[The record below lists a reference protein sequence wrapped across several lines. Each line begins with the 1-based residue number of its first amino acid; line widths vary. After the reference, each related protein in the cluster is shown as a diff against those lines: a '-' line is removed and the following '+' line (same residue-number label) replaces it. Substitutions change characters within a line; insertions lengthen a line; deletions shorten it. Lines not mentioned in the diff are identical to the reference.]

1 MREGC
6 NIYHMKFKHID
17 MLKRF
22 YYLSLILLIA
32 LSACNKEDDQLTNLK
47 GLPVSFNTSIFEE
60 VQTRVVG
67 INWENGDKIGVFAI
81 ESGATLHEG
90 SIVEN
95 YNNLSFST
103 SGNGAFNHDSQP
115 IYYPED
121 GSAIDFI
128 SYYPYKSNITS
139 YNYPLDIVEQVDF
152 MYSNNLKNASKT
164 NTANNL
170 DFHRALSKVSLTIE
184 PKGQGSLEGLS
195 IEVNGIKT
203 KALFSLASGELVVD
217 SESVGKL
224 VLSPTG
230 TDTKKSISFLLLPTT
245 DKNTIEVVFK
255 LGDKATY
262 KWTIPHS
269 LDSESL
275 YSYQIDLNG
284 TSSDVAPATSYMELP
299 YYTSGGVAPNTLTA
313 LHMVGSTSWLNGYS
327 GPNNQRNYTILYD
340 IDNCIP
346 LWVAYPMHS
355 IYMKSGNRTNDWGY
369 DPIIP
374 REYQSDNKGWTNS
387 TYNRGH
393 MLASA
398 DRSATR
404 DLNRTTFYATN
415 MVPQDVNMNSG
426 VWNNLEQDLRNWVE
440 NSTYDTLYVVT
451 GSILAPQGQIEYTN
465 DKSGKRVAVPKYL
478 YKALLKQ
485 EKSSKEWHSIAFKM
499 DNKSNGNAYKN
510 SIVSVA
516 ELEQE
521 TGFTFFPN
529 LGDAVEVKNQKSLT
543 HWN

>member
-1 MREGC
+1 
-6 NIYHMKFKHID
+6 

-22 YYLSLILLIA
+22 YYLSLIVLIA
-32 LSACNKEDDQLTNLK
+32 LSACNKEDDQLSNLK
-47 GLPVSFNTSIFEE
+47 GLPVSFNTSVFEE

-67 INWENGDKIGVFAI
+67 VNWENGDKIGVFAI
-81 ESGATLHEG
+81 KNGSALHEE

-95 YNNLSFST
+95 YDNLSFST
-103 SGNGAFNHDSQP
+103 KGNGEFYHDGQP

-121 GSAIDFI
+121 GAAIDFI
-128 SYYPYKSNITS
+128 SYYPYKSNITA
-139 YNYPLDIVEQVDF
+139 YNYPIDIAEQVDF

-164 NTANNL
+164 NSANNL
-170 DFHRALSKVSLTIE
+170 DFHRVLSKVALNIK
-184 PKGQGSLEGLS
+184 PKGQGSLEGLT
-195 IEVNGIKT
+195 IEVNGLKT
-203 KALFSLASGELVVD
+203 KAVYSLANGNLVVD
-217 SESVGKL
+217 DTSSGQL
-224 VLSPTG
+224 LLTPTG
-230 TDTKKSISFLLLPTT
+230 TDTKKSVSFLLLPTSEM
-245 DKNTIEVVFK
+245 KSIEVVFK

-262 KWTIPHS
+262 KWKIPHA
-269 LDSESL
+269 LTAESL
-275 YSYQIDLNG
+275 YSYQINLDG
-284 TSSDVAPATSYMELP
+284 MSSEVEPATSYMELP
-299 YYTSGGVAPNTLTA
+299 YYTSGGDAPHTLKA
-313 LHMVGSTSWLNGYS
+313 LHMVGSTNWLNGYS

-340 IDNCIP
+340 IENCIP

-355 IYMKSGNRTNDWGY
+355 IYMRSGNRTNDWGY

-374 REYQSDNKGWTNS
+374 REYQSDNRGWTNS

-415 MVPQDVNMNSG
+415 MVPQDVKMNGG
-426 VWNNLEQDLRNWVE
+426 VWNNLEQDLRSWVE
-440 NSTYDTLYVVT
+440 NSRYDTLYVVT
-451 GSILAPQGQIEYTN
+451 GSILAQQGQIEYTN

-485 EKSSKEWHSIAFKM
+485 EKSTKEWHSIAFKM
-499 DNKSNGNAYKN
+499 DNKSNADAYKN

-529 LGDAVEVKNQKSLT
+529 LGDATEVKKQKSLT

>member
-1 MREGC
+1 
-6 NIYHMKFKHID
+6 

-22 YYLSLILLIA
+22 YYLSLIVLIA
-32 LSACNKEDDQLTNLK
+32 LSACNKEDDQLDSLK
-47 GLPVSFNTSIFEE
+47 GLPVSFNTSIFKE

-67 INWENGDKIGVFAI
+67 VNWETGDKIGVFVI
-81 ESGATLHEG
+81 ENG
-90 SIVEN
+90 SSLNEVTIVEN
-95 YNNLSFST
+95 YDNLSFST
-103 SGNGAFNHDSQP
+103 TGNGVFYHDDQT

-121 GSAIDFI
+121 GSPVDFI

-139 YNYPLDIVEQVDF
+139 YNYPIDIADQVDF
-152 MYSNNLKNASKT
+152 MYSNNLKNANKT

-170 DFHRALSKVSLTIE
+170 DFHRVLSKVALNIA
-184 PKGQGSLEGLS
+184 PYGQGSLEGLTV
-195 IEVNGIKT
+195 EVNGIKT
-203 KALFSLASGELVVD
+203 KAVYSLANGDLTVD
-217 SESVGKL
+217 DESIGKL
-224 VLSPTG
+224 SLNPTG
-230 TDTKKSISFLLLPTT
+230 SDVKKSISFLLLPTSEMES
-245 DKNTIEVVFK
+245 IEVVFK

-262 KWTIPHS
+262 KWTIPHA
-269 LDSESL
+269 LEAESL

-284 TSSDVAPATSYMELP
+284 TSSDVTPATSYMELP
-299 YYTSGGVAPNTLTA
+299 YYSAGGDAPHTLKA

-355 IYMKSGNRTNDWGY
+355 IYMRYGNRTDDWGY

-374 REYQSDNKGWTNS
+374 REYQSNNSGWTNS

-415 MVPQDVNMNSG
+415 MVPQNVKMNGG
-426 VWNNLEQDLRNWVE
+426 VWNNLEQDLRSWVE
-440 NSTYDTLYVVT
+440 NSRYDTLYVVT
-451 GSILAPQGQIEYTN
+451 GSILAPQGQIEYTT
-465 DKSGKRVAVPKYL
+465 DKSGKKVAVPKYL

-485 EKSSKEWHSIAFKM
+485 EKSTKKWHSIAFRM
-499 DNKSNGNAYKN
+499 DNISNADSYKN

-516 ELEQE
+516 ELEAE

-529 LGDAVEVKNQKSLT
+529 LGDATEVKKQKSLA